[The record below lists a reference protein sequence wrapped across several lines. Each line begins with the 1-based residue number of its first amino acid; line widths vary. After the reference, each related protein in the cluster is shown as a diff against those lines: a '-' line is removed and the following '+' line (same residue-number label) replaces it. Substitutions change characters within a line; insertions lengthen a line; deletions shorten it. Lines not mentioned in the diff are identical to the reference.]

1 MEGKIES
8 EVDKRGETLIKNKA
22 ALEDEIL
29 DNKKKFESFESTI
42 KKLKAE
48 AALEAK
54 KQESL

>member
-8 EVDKRGETLIKNKA
+8 EVEKRGETLIKNKA

-54 KQESL
+54 K